1 MKKFLIILLV
11 FLLTGCSYGVEDN
24 SSLDA
29 SEVNS
34 SLVNEDLAIPYE
46 ESTLFQSS
54 QKSRLLSGLDLYE
67 ADNYIVYSYNRVNAD
82 NYNLYLYNKKTG
94 ENKRIP
100 TEGSRSNISFSIR
113 GNTIA
118 AELRNSKKDEIHLI
132 NLDNDGNVIS
142 IKKLPFTSK
151 NWCNYT
157 IYGDSIYYVK
167 RYNIEKPNETY
178 EFLRCDLS
186 GENEELI
193 RSGVKNFGVYDD
205 GFYLLE
211 EHAILKFDPET
222 NAVSKFYEN
231 KEDPSIYGI
240 FKDNGLFT
248 YTISFDSVG
257 VDLEP
262 GTNVVDLKTGKH
274 YDIIPS
280 FADEWWMTL
289 VFGRDDENFYF
300 DMYREE
306 PIYVYTVYS
315 YNIATGEIKPHK
327 EISYSLNLKNYKGE
341 TLENKDRTARVI
353 SSAGTKRYYI
363 YNDDIYFENL
373 IKETDH
379 KTVSMKLIQDFL
391 LASEVKP
398 FEEGD
403 TVAVDP
409 FLKYF
414 QFSELLTD
422 KSEIREIY
430 SSYKVS
436 GSSDS
441 FSIPKKIVHE
451 QLKKHFSVNFDDS
464 ESIFQDKD
472 NKDCYYLRCWVL
484 GSDSIYQGQYIKEEK
499 VDNNRLLC
507 TYDKM
512 SKKSYYVGD
521 SECPEYEFTKIG
533 EIELLIENSDTPEY
547 KVIYYKES
555 NA

>member
-1 MKKFLIILLV
+1 MKLKILTFFIV
-11 FLLTGCSYGVEDN
+11 VSLLFTGCRYALEDN

-34 SLVNEDLAIPYE
+34 SLVNENLAIPYE
-46 ESTLFQSS
+46 EATLFQSS
-54 QKSRLLSGLDLYE
+54 QKSRLLNGLYLYE
-67 ADNYIVYSYNRVNAD
+67 ADNYIVYSYNRVKLG
-82 NYNLYLYNKKTG
+82 NYHLYLYNKKTG
-94 ENKRIP
+94 ENKKLT
-100 TEGSRSNISFSIR
+100 TEGSRFNISFSIR

-118 AELRNSKKDEIHLI
+118 AELQRSTKEEIYLI

-142 IKKLPFTSK
+142 IKKLPFASK
-151 NWCNYT
+151 NWCDYT

-167 RYNIEKPNETY
+167 RHNIGEPNETY

-193 RSGVKNFGVYDD
+193 RSGVKKFGVYDD
-205 GFYLLE
+205 GFYLSE
-211 EHAILKFDPET
+211 EQAILKFDPET

-231 KEDPSIYGI
+231 KEDPRIDQGG

-248 YTISFDSVG
+248 YTISFDREG

-363 YNDDIYFENL
+363 YGDDIYFE
-373 IKETDH
+373 D
-379 KTVSMKLIQDFL
+379 
-391 LASEVKP
+391 
-398 FEEGD
+398 
-403 TVAVDP
+403 
-409 FLKYF
+409 
-414 QFSELLTD
+414 
-422 KSEIREIY
+422 
-430 SSYKVS
+430 
-436 GSSDS
+436 
-441 FSIPKKIVHE
+441 
-451 QLKKHFSVNFDDS
+451 
-464 ESIFQDKD
+464 
-472 NKDCYYLRCWVL
+472 
-484 GSDSIYQGQYIKEEK
+484 
-499 VDNNRLLC
+499 
-507 TYDKM
+507 
-512 SKKSYYVGD
+512 
-521 SECPEYEFTKIG
+521 
-533 EIELLIENSDTPEY
+533 LIE
-547 KVIYYKES
+547 K
-555 NA
+555 